1 MHGNSLQSLVARVH
15 PHFKPVWDHLPT
27 EDQLGLAAYFLPRHS
42 SKEWLEPTR
51 PGVIKWYC
59 PFACQAAFPS
69 GHRYCINIY
78 TGCSHGCEYCYAMAY
93 SPQHAACKS
102 AFQRLLARDL
112 ADLNRFH
119 VPPAPVHVSNSTD
132 PFQPLEATARHTRCA
147 LEGILAYRH
156 RFTTVTI
163 LTKNPLRAVQD
174 GYVKLFQDLG
184 RLPDHHPQRGTFND
198 QGLPAF
204 QVHVSLAFWRE
215 QARVAYDVG
224 APSIEDRRKGIVA
237 LREAGIPVVLRV
249 DPLFP
254 RSPLPLQP
262 PRTFADFQLMEPQTL
277 DDLEQLVAFGRQA
290 GVRHLVYSAARIV
303 RPRGR
308 SLSPLMTD
316 IRDLY
321 KDLSKPGKPVW
332 QGGSWRL
339 PRNVCDN
346 HVVQPFLALCGQQA
360 VTAKFCMKDLIETP

>member
-1 MHGNSLQSLVARVH
+1 MRKDQAIMPAFRVDLNGNDARDDRPLESLPIDPHLRRKTIIMADHAMHGNSLQSLVARVH

-112 ADLNRFH
+112 ADLDRFH
-119 VPPAPVHVSNSTD
+119 VPPAPVHLSNSTD
-132 PFQPLEATARHTRCA
+132 PFQPLEVTARHTRCA

-174 GYVKLFQDLG
+174 GYVKLFQELG
-184 RLPDHHPQRGTFND
+184 RLPDHHPQRGAFND

-215 QARVAYDVG
+215 QARVGLRCRG
-224 APSIEDRRKGIVA
+224 AE
-237 LREAGIPVVLRV
+237 
-249 DPLFP
+249 
-254 RSPLPLQP
+254 
-262 PRTFADFQLMEPQTL
+262 
-277 DDLEQLVAFGRQA
+277 
-290 GVRHLVYSAARIV
+290 H
-303 RPRGR
+303 
-308 SLSPLMTD
+308 
-316 IRDLY
+316 
-321 KDLSKPGKPVW
+321 
-332 QGGSWRL
+332 
-339 PRNVCDN
+339 
-346 HVVQPFLALCGQQA
+346 
-360 VTAKFCMKDLIETP
+360 